1 MKCFLIPFSIQAQL
15 GKDHKEKTTINQ
27 GSEQV
32 YTEPHNYFSEH
43 GNTSRM
49 HPPGSPGTVPNECD
63 DHI

>member
-32 YTEPHNYFSEH
+32 YDKSYNYFSEH
-43 GNTSRM
+43 MHTSSM
-49 HPPGSPGTVPNECD
+49 HPPSSPGIVPNECENR
-63 DHI
+63 I